1 MSERRFCTVRF
12 NLEKPEHRKA
22 WMYLQSIDR
31 REFKSYSAVI
41 IAALNKFFDKTDSD
55 FADMLVKR
63 IAKEFKSNLAEQQS
77 DEEAK
82 IPSDEENI
90 AWDFLGDG
98 INNIEV

>member
-1 MSERRFCTVRF
+1 MPERRFCTVRF

-22 WMYLQSIDR
+22 WMYLQNINR

-55 FADMLVKR
+55 FADMIVKR
-63 IAKEFKSNLAEQQS
+63 IAKEFQSSLAKPKSNETV
-77 DEEAK
+77 K
-82 IPSDEENI
+82 ILTDEENI

-98 INNIEV
+98 INNIED